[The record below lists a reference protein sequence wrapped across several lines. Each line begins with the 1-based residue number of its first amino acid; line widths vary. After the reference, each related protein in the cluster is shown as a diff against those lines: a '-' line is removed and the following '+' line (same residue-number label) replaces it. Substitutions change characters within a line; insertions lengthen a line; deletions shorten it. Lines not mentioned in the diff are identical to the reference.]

1 MRSKR
6 KRTLLIIVA
15 VFILVAICVPKTPF
29 YSVAME
35 ANWGIS
41 LPYKALCSEIYAEG
55 SGPSFL
61 GDGIRYHV
69 FKYKYEDYIDLMF
82 AWSATEHEKL
92 HYGSVSEAADA
103 WLDEI
108 EVPKDKRPDYYVC
121 GSWHRSKEDNSE
133 IIFFWDSEQNLIYVV
148 ENFF

>member
-1 MRSKR
+1 MKSKR
-6 KRTLLIIVA
+6 KRTLIILAA
-15 VFILVAICVPKTPF
+15 VFLLVAICVPKAPS
-29 YSVAME
+29 YSVAIE

-41 LPYKALCSEIYAEG
+41 LPYKALCSQVYAKD

-61 GDGIRYHV
+61 GDGVRYHV
-69 FKYKYEDYIDLMF
+69 FEYKYEDYIDLMF
-82 AWSATEHEKL
+82 AWSAAEHETL
-92 HYGSVSEAADA
+92 HYASVSEAADT

-108 EVPKDKRPDYYVC
+108 EVPDDMRPDYDAC

-133 IIFFWDSEQNLIYVV
+133 IIFFWDSERNLLHVV

>member
-1 MRSKR
+1 MMTKR
-6 KRTLLIIVA
+6 KRRFIIIA
-15 VFILVAICVPKTPF
+15 AAFILVAICVPKAPS

-41 LPYKALCSEIYAEG
+41 LPYKALCSQVYAKD

-61 GDGIRYHV
+61 GDGVRYHV
-69 FKYKYEDYIDLMF
+69 FEYKYEDYIDLMF
-82 AWSATEHEKL
+82 AWSAAEHETL
-92 HYGSVSEAADA
+92 HFARVSEAADA

-108 EVPKDKRPDYYVC
+108 EVPENMRPDYNVC

-133 IIFFWDSEQNLIYVV
+133 IIFFWDSERNLLHVV